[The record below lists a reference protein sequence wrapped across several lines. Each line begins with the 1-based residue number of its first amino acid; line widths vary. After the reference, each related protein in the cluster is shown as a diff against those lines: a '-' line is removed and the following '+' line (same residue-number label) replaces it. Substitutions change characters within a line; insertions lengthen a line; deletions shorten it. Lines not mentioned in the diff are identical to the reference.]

1 MNKKQIIGAL
11 EMIAIYLEIKGEN
24 SFKVSAYRKAAQS
37 LESDERTL
45 AEINDVSKLKGIG
58 KATATVIE
66 ELISSGKS
74 SLLEELKAEMPEG
87 LIPLLKL
94 PGLGGKKIGKLY
106 QELDVI
112 DVTTL
117 KQACLAGKVQA
128 LAGFGKKTEEKIVA
142 AIEEFG
148 KQPERLPIAQVLPIA
163 KKIEAILAKL
173 VGISQFSRAGSLRR
187 YRETVKDLDYII
199 ASNDPEIV
207 REQLLNFENIGEVI
221 ASGETKVSIQLELD
235 EVRMSVDFRIVK
247 EAEFATAL
255 HHFTGSKDHNVQLRQ
270 IAKERG
276 EKISEYGVENVET
289 GEMTTFDSEEQ
300 FFNHFGLQFI
310 PPEVREANG
319 EIEAWQKLN
328 QLISVKDI
336 RGDCHMHST
345 WSDGANSIEE
355 MAEAARKK
363 GYSYIA
369 ITDHSKFLKVAN
381 GLSVARLEKQH
392 QEIARLNK
400 KWDDFKIFTGV
411 EMDILPDGS
420 LDYDDGVISGVD
432 FVIASIHSAFSQDKQ
447 LIMERLINA
456 LESHHVDLIAHPTG
470 RIIGRRPGYDVDID
484 DLIEIAKKTNT
495 ALELN
500 ANPHRLDLAPEWLK
514 KAQAKG
520 VKLMVNTDAH
530 SVEMLND
537 IVIGVG
543 SARKGWLKKESVINT
558 WDLVDVVRY
567 LNRNN

>member
-11 EMIAIYLEIKGEN
+11 EMIAIYMEIKGEN

-300 FFNHFGLQFI
+300 FFNHFELQFI

-420 LDYDDGVISGVD
+420 LDYDDDVISGVD

-470 RIIGRRPGYDVDID
+470 RIIGRRPGYEVDID

>member
-1 MNKKQIIGAL
+1 MNKKQIIGEL
-11 EMIAIYLEIKGEN
+11 EMIAIYMEIKGEN

-199 ASNDPEIV
+199 ASSDPEIV

-276 EKISEYGVENVET
+276 EKISEYGVENIET
-289 GEMTTFDSEEQ
+289 GEITTFDSEEQ

-420 LDYDDGVISGVD
+420 LDYDDDVISGVD

-447 LIMERLINA
+447 LIMERLTNA

-500 ANPHRLDLAPEWLK
+500 ANPNRLDLAPNWLK

-558 WDLVDVVRY
+558 WDLVDVVKY